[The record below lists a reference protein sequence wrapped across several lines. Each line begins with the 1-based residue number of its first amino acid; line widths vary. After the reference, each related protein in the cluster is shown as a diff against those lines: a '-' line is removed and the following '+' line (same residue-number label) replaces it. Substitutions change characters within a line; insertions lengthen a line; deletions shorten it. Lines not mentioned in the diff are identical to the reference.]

1 MMRMMMMGV
10 LVMGFVV
17 AGAPA
22 MAKKA
27 AHKGASCQQVK
38 DALAAGK
45 APTDVAKDLHV
56 SETRVKSCSTPASH
70 PSKKTHKAS

>member
-1 MMRMMMMGV
+1 MTRMMIG
-10 LVMGFVV
+10 LAV
-17 AGAPA
+17 AGLMATGAPA

-45 APTDVAKDLHV
+45 APADVAKDLSV
-56 SETRVKSCSTPASH
+56 SEARVKSCSAPAAH
-70 PSKKTHKAS
+70 PKKTHKAS